1 MLTQQQQTSKKVYTK
16 PTVNN
21 PGTLAE
27 LTKGF
32 SGSIPD
38 EQGGHTKRNPF
49 EGQCLKGFFPVSQI
63 VTAKPSDKEGFLF
76 TEQAT

>member
-1 MLTQQQQTSKKVYTK
+1 MLNSKQTMPIKKAYTK
-16 PTVNN
+16 PVITN

-49 EGQCLKGFFPVSQI
+49 EG
-63 VTAKPSDKEGFLF
+63 
-76 TEQAT
+76 